1 MVFSNSASIYA
12 SNTKSISAATLIRT
26 VFLIRREKAR
36 SKLERQQRKAKK
48 LRLELELEKAERKVQ
63 EATSESK
70 LKRENGDEGD
80 DKPLRSTANN
90 GTDLSLPTP
99 LNFLRRISKADNYDI
114 QTCTL
119 GN

>member
-1 MVFSNSASIYA
+1 V
-12 SNTKSISAATLIRT
+12 K
-26 VFLIRREKAR
+26 REKAR
-36 SKLERQQRKAKK
+36 SKLERQQRKAEK
-48 LRLELELEKAERKVQ
+48 LRLEKAERKVQ

-80 DKPLRSTANN
+80 GKPLRSTANN

-119 GN
+119 GNYLFVTSMPNRLRALYRMRTIRRRP